1 MTPAIRE
8 LKKHQI
14 RTLFNVAIQLLDN
27 GDRETSFECLIKIQG
42 MMAAFEQLDNVLCAY
57 AKLAESAFITYAQS
71 RLISPFMH
79 TVRME
84 ASIQ

>member
-27 GDRETSFECLIKIQG
+27 GDRETQLRDAWDCG
-42 MMAAFEQLDNVLCAY
+42 QLDLPNVTEY
-57 AKLAESAFITYAQS
+57 DQ
-71 RLISPFMH
+71 
-79 TVRME
+79 
-84 ASIQ
+84 

>member
-27 GDRETSFECLIKIQG
+27 GHRDTAFECLIKSQG

-57 AKLAESAFITYAQS
+57 AKLAESSFITYAQS
-71 RLISPFMH
+71 RSISPFMH